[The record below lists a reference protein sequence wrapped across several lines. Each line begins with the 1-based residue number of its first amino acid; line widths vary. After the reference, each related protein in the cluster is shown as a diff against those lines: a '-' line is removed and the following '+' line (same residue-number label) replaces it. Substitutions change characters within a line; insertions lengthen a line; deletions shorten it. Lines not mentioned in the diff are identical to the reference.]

1 MNFHEQMSQFLYT
14 ISWVGG
20 LGGSRWE
27 FMLNMYSVTS
37 IFLAFSSSCHCNS
50 GVYSQDRKSSLRV
63 QRAQCGGRTCFWLSW
78 RIQMHMSCSASSSLF
93 YSVIMCVVLPRLFS
107 STPRITRGPDF
118 ESVLLSVIF
127 FFLSADHE
135 IVNSLCWPSFPI
147 KAASL
152 SSLAIPPSH
161 NGSTGEKKK
170 GYIMPSKV
178 AQ

>member
-1 MNFHEQMSQFLYT
+1 M
-14 ISWVGG
+14 VGAHVSG
-20 LGGSRWE
+20 YRDGYKCTCLAPLRLL
-27 FMLNMYSVTS
+27 FS
-37 IFLAFSSSCHCNS
+37 IPLLC
-50 GVYSQDRKSSLRV
+50 
-63 QRAQCGGRTCFWLSW
+63 
-78 RIQMHMSCSASSSLF
+78 ASSS
-93 YSVIMCVVLPRLFS
+93 PRLFS

-118 ESVLLSVIF
+118 ESILLSVIF

-135 IVNSLCWPSFPI
+135 IGNSLCWPSFPI

-161 NGSTGEKKK
+161 NGSKGEKKK